1 MSRFLV
7 PIGFF
12 LLVALLWAGLYLDP
26 REVPS
31 PFIGRPAPQFT
42 LPVLEHP
49 DEVISPADMRG
60 QVWML
65 NVWATWCVSCRAEHE
80 VLLKLARET
89 SIPIIGLNYKD
100 ENAAATRWLQQ
111 LGSPYVMNAVDAAG
125 RAGIDWGVYGT
136 PETFVID
143 KSGVIRHKQ
152 TGPVS
157 EQILQQTILP
167 LLKQLQAEQG

>member
-49 DEVISPADMRG
+49 EQVISPADMRG

-100 ENAAATRWLQQ
+100 ENATANRWLQQ